1 MLLYRVIGWDQQ
13 APEGS
18 PGHPLYVD
26 RSRQGA
32 GRADNPQHYAAL
44 YVSETPQGAVGEV
57 FGDLATWTEAMFTT
71 PWLPG
76 GRRAL
81 ATFETTRDLRVL
93 DLDDS
98 HVLARLNVRP
108 TDVVG
113 RDRERSREV
122 ALQVWST
129 GDWDGLRW
137 WSWWRPAWRNQ
148 VLWSPELIW
157 PLDIV
162 DVTLLTLDHPA
173 VRTAASV
180 LPRPRQE
187 GGDR

>member
-18 PGHPLYVD
+18 PGHPQHVD

-32 GRADNPQHYAAL
+32 GRADNPLHYAAL

-71 PWLPG
+71 PWLPDG
-76 GRRAL
+76 QRAL
-81 ATFETTRDLRVL
+81 ATFETTRGLRVL

-148 VLWSPELIW
+148 VLWSPEMTW

-162 DVTLLTLDHPA
+162 DVTALTLDHPA
-173 VRTAASV
+173 VQTAASA
-180 LPRPRQE
+180 LPRPRE
-187 GGDR
+187 